1 MNTEKENNM
10 TLGRVIAFGL
20 LACLLYGVGAGLRA
34 DIGILLTPISQHS
47 GVSYEDVSFCIAVMQ
62 LVFGLMQPVFGIV
75 AGKRSNRFVL
85 SLGVVMTLLSLAGMM
100 LAQSFW
106 TLLIALGIFFGCGAG
121 AMAFGLILTSATYFV
136 GKSYAMIISGML
148 NAAAG
153 MVGFFLSPLLQFFIG
168 RGGAVSAL
176 TFLFVPVVLLIPVA
190 FIVTSRDPKRRDIQA
205 SGGDKDLSLASLGQA
220 FHNRT
225 FLLLLGGFSTC
236 GFHMVIIESHLFSQF
251 VLYGIAP
258 EAASW
263 AFSVYGIATICGALL
278 SGVLCNTLSKGKL
291 LAFLYGFRAVW
302 VALYLFVLPKT
313 FFTAVVFAIGLGMT
327 GDATVSPTAG
337 LVGEN
342 FTLRQVATLMG
353 VLFLA
358 HQVGAFFSAWFGGV
372 LLAATGGY
380 VTIWLIDIA
389 LCLFA
394 CCVSAC
400 IRRREGV
407 A

>member
-1 MNTEKENNM
+1 M
-10 TLGRVIAFGL
+10 GRVIAFGL

-34 DIGILLTPISQHS
+34 DIGILLMPLSQHS
-47 GVSYEDVSFCIAVMQ
+47 GVSYENVSFCIAVMQ
-62 LVFGLMQPVFGIV
+62 LVFGVMQPVFGII
-75 AGKRSNRFVL
+75 AGRRSNRFVL
-85 SLGVVMTLLSLAGMM
+85 GLGVMLMLLSLAGMM
-100 LAQSFW
+100 MAHSFVM
-106 TLLIALGIFFGCGAG
+106 LLLALGVLFGCGAG
-121 AMAFGLILTSATYFV
+121 ALAFGLILTSATYFV
-136 GKSYAMIISGML
+136 GRSYAMIISGML

-153 MVGFFLSPLLQFFIG
+153 MVGFVLSPLLQFFIG
-168 RGGAVSAL
+168 RGGVVSAL
-176 TFLFVPVVLLIPVA
+176 LFLIVPVILLIPTA
-190 FIVTSRDPKRRDIQA
+190 LIVTSRDPKRSDVRVD
-205 SGGDKDLSLASLGQA
+205 GGGKELSLASLAQA

-251 VLYGIAP
+251 ILYGIQP

-263 AFSVYGIATICGALL
+263 AFSVYGIATIGGALL
-278 SGVLCNTLSKGKL
+278 SGVLSNMLPKGKI

-302 VALYLFVLPKT
+302 VALYIFLMPKT
-313 FFTAVVFAIGLGMT
+313 FVTAVIFSIGLGLT

-337 LVGEN
+337 LVSEN

-353 VLFLA
+353 ILFLA

-372 LLAATGGY
+372 LLAATGSY

-394 CCVSAC
+394 SFVSQC
-400 IRRREGV
+400 IGRRKAV

>member
-1 MNTEKENNM
+1 M
-10 TLGRVIAFGL
+10 GRVIAFGL

-34 DIGILLTPISQHS
+34 DIGILLMPLSQHS
-47 GVSYEDVSFCIAVMQ
+47 GVSYENVSFCIAVMQ
-62 LVFGLMQPVFGIV
+62 LVFGVMQPVFGII
-75 AGKRSNRFVL
+75 AGRRSNRFVL
-85 SLGVVMTLLSLAGMM
+85 GLGVMLMLLSLAGMM
-100 LAQSFW
+100 MAHSFVM
-106 TLLIALGIFFGCGAG
+106 LLLALGVLFGCGAG
-121 AMAFGLILTSATYFV
+121 ALAFGLILTSATYFV
-136 GKSYAMIISGML
+136 GRSYAMIISGML

-153 MVGFFLSPLLQFFIG
+153 MVGFVLSPLLQFFIG
-168 RGGAVSAL
+168 RGGVVSAL
-176 TFLFVPVVLLIPVA
+176 LFLIVPVILLIPTA
-190 FIVTSRDPKRRDIQA
+190 LIVTSRDPKRSDVRVD
-205 SGGDKDLSLASLGQA
+205 GGGKELSLASLAQA

-251 VLYGIAP
+251 ILYGIQP

-263 AFSVYGIATICGALL
+263 AFSVYGIATIGGALL
-278 SGVLCNTLSKGKL
+278 SGVLSNMLPKGKI

-302 VALYLFVLPKT
+302 VALYIFLMPKT
-313 FFTAVVFAIGLGMT
+313 FVTAVIFSIGLGLT

-337 LVGEN
+337 LVSEN

-353 VLFLA
+353 ILFLA

-372 LLAATGGY
+372 LLATTGSY

-394 CCVSAC
+394 SFVSQC
-400 IRRREGV
+400 IGRRKAV

>member
-1 MNTEKENNM
+1 MISQKGTGM
-10 TLGRVIAFGL
+10 TMGRVIAFGL

-34 DIGILLTPISQHS
+34 DIGILLMPLSQHS
-47 GVSYEDVSFCIAVMQ
+47 GVSYENVSFCIAVMQ
-62 LVFGLMQPVFGIV
+62 LVFGVMQPVFGII
-75 AGKRSNRFVL
+75 AGRRSNRFVL
-85 SLGVVMTLLSLAGMM
+85 GLGVMLMLLSLAGMM
-100 LAQSFW
+100 MAHSFVM
-106 TLLIALGIFFGCGAG
+106 LLLALGVLFGCGAG
-121 AMAFGLILTSATYFV
+121 ALAFGLILTSATYFV
-136 GKSYAMIISGML
+136 GRSYAMIISGML

-153 MVGFFLSPLLQFFIG
+153 MVGFVLSPLLQFFIG
-168 RGGAVSAL
+168 RGGVVSAL
-176 TFLFVPVVLLIPVA
+176 LFLIVPVILLIPTA
-190 FIVTSRDPKRRDIQA
+190 LIVTSRDPKRSDVRVD
-205 SGGDKDLSLASLGQA
+205 GGGKELSLASLAQA

-251 VLYGIAP
+251 ILYGIQP

-263 AFSVYGIATICGALL
+263 AFSVYGIATIGGALL
-278 SGVLCNTLSKGKL
+278 SGVLSNMLPKGKF
-291 LAFLYGFRAVW
+291 LACLYGFRAVW
-302 VALYLFVLPKT
+302 VALYIFLMPKT
-313 FFTAVVFAIGLGMT
+313 FVTAVIFSIGLGLT

-337 LVGEN
+337 LVSEN

-353 VLFLA
+353 ILFLA

-372 LLAATGGY
+372 LLAATGSY

-394 CCVSAC
+394 SFVSQC
-400 IRRREGV
+400 IGRRKAV

>member
-1 MNTEKENNM
+1 
-10 TLGRVIAFGL
+10 
-20 LACLLYGVGAGLRA
+20 
-34 DIGILLTPISQHS
+34 
-47 GVSYEDVSFCIAVMQ
+47 
-62 LVFGLMQPVFGIV
+62 
-75 AGKRSNRFVL
+75 
-85 SLGVVMTLLSLAGMM
+85 
-100 LAQSFW
+100 
-106 TLLIALGIFFGCGAG
+106 
-121 AMAFGLILTSATYFV
+121 
-136 GKSYAMIISGML
+136 
-148 NAAAG
+148 
-153 MVGFFLSPLLQFFIG
+153 
-168 RGGAVSAL
+168 
-176 TFLFVPVVLLIPVA
+176 
-190 FIVTSRDPKRRDIQA
+190 
-205 SGGDKDLSLASLGQA
+205 
-220 FHNRT
+220 
-225 FLLLLGGFSTC
+225 
-236 GFHMVIIESHLFSQF
+236 MVIIESHLFSQF

-302 VALYLFVLPKT
+302 AALYLFVLPKT
-313 FFTAVVFAIGLGMT
+313 FLTAVVFAIGLGMT

-353 VLFLA
+353 VLFLG

-394 CCVSAC
+394 SCVSAC
-400 IRRREGV
+400 IRRREGG

>member
-1 MNTEKENNM
+1 MNTGKETKM

-34 DIGILLTPISQHS
+34 DIGILLVPLSQHS

-62 LVFGLMQPVFGIV
+62 LVFGLMQPVFGII
-75 AGKRSNRFVL
+75 AGRRSNRFVL
-85 SLGVVMTLLSLAGMM
+85 GLGVTMMLLSLAGMM
-100 LAQSFW
+100 LAQSFAM
-106 TLLIALGIFFGCGAG
+106 LLLSLGIFFGCGAG
-121 AMAFGLILTSATYFV
+121 ALAFGLILTSATYFV
-136 GKSYAMIISGML
+136 GQHYAMIISGML
-148 NAAAG
+148 NASAG

-176 TFLFVPVVLLIPVA
+176 ISLIVPVVLLIPAVL
-190 FIVTSRDPKRRDIQA
+190 IVTSRDPKRRDIQA
-205 SGGDKDLSLASLGQA
+205 DGGEKDLSLASLGKA

-251 VLYGIAP
+251 VHYGIEP

-278 SGVLCNTLSKGKL
+278 SGVLCNTLSKGKI

-302 VALYLFVLPKT
+302 VALYLFIMPKT
-313 FFTAVVFAIGLGMT
+313 FLTAVVFATGLGMT

-337 LVGEN
+337 LVSEN

-394 CCVSAC
+394 SIVSGC
-400 IRRREGV
+400 IQRKGV
-407 A
+407 TV

>member
-1 MNTEKENNM
+1 M
-10 TLGRVIAFGL
+10 GRVIAFGL

-34 DIGILLTPISQHS
+34 DIGILLMPLSQHS
-47 GVSYEDVSFCIAVMQ
+47 GVSYENVSFCIAVMQ
-62 LVFGLMQPVFGIV
+62 LVFGVMQPVFGII
-75 AGKRSNRFVL
+75 AGRRSNRFVL
-85 SLGVVMTLLSLAGMM
+85 GLGVMLMLLSLAGMM
-100 LAQSFW
+100 MAHSFVM
-106 TLLIALGIFFGCGAG
+106 LLLALGVLFGCGAG
-121 AMAFGLILTSATYFV
+121 ALAFGLILTSATYFV
-136 GKSYAMIISGML
+136 GRSYAMIISGML

-153 MVGFFLSPLLQFFIG
+153 MVGFVLSPLLQFFIG
-168 RGGAVSAL
+168 RGGVVSAL
-176 TFLFVPVVLLIPVA
+176 LFLIVPVILLIPTA
-190 FIVTSRDPKRRDIQA
+190 LIVTSRDPKRSDVRVD
-205 SGGDKDLSLASLGQA
+205 GGGKELSLASLAQA

-251 VLYGIAP
+251 ILYGIQP

-263 AFSVYGIATICGALL
+263 AFSVYGIATIGGALL
-278 SGVLCNTLSKGKL
+278 SGVLSNMLPKGKF
-291 LAFLYGFRAVW
+291 LACLYGFRAVW
-302 VALYLFVLPKT
+302 VALYIFLMPKT
-313 FFTAVVFAIGLGMT
+313 FVTAVIFSIGLGLT

-337 LVGEN
+337 LVSEN

-353 VLFLA
+353 ILFLA

-372 LLAATGGY
+372 LLAATGSY

-394 CCVSAC
+394 SFVSQC
-400 IRRREGV
+400 IGRRKAV

>member
-1 MNTEKENNM
+1 MNSQKGTGM
-10 TLGRVIAFGL
+10 TMGRVIAFGL

-34 DIGILLTPISQHS
+34 DIGILLMPLSQHS
-47 GVSYEDVSFCIAVMQ
+47 GVSYENVSFCIAVMQ
-62 LVFGLMQPVFGIV
+62 LVFGVMQPVFGII
-75 AGKRSNRFVL
+75 AGRRSNRFVL
-85 SLGVVMTLLSLAGMM
+85 GLGVMLMLLSLAGMM
-100 LAQSFW
+100 MAHSFVM
-106 TLLIALGIFFGCGAG
+106 LLLALGVLFGCGAG
-121 AMAFGLILTSATYFV
+121 ALAFGLILTSATYFV
-136 GKSYAMIISGML
+136 GRSYAMIISGML

-153 MVGFFLSPLLQFFIG
+153 MVGFVLSPLLQFFIG
-168 RGGAVSAL
+168 RGGVVSAL
-176 TFLFVPVVLLIPVA
+176 LFLIVPVILLIPTA
-190 FIVTSRDPKRRDIQA
+190 LIVTSRDPKRSDVRVD
-205 SGGDKDLSLASLGQA
+205 GGGKELSLASLAQA

-251 VLYGIAP
+251 ILYGIQP

-263 AFSVYGIATICGALL
+263 AFSVYGIATIGGALL
-278 SGVLCNTLSKGKL
+278 SGVLSNMLPKGKI

-302 VALYLFVLPKT
+302 VALYIFLMPKT
-313 FFTAVVFAIGLGMT
+313 FVTAVIFSIGLGLT

-337 LVGEN
+337 LVSEN

-353 VLFLA
+353 ILFLA

-372 LLAATGGY
+372 LLATTGSY

-394 CCVSAC
+394 SFVSQC
-400 IRRREGV
+400 IGRRKAV